1 MMMEIIKILYA
12 PDGAAGGGGTGGEGG
27 QAAAGPTGEAQAPA
41 EAQAPNEE
49 QVAADPKARAQAY
62 REMTRGEYKDLY
74 DADVQRIVQQRLRS
88 AKGAEESLGK
98 VQGALDLLKKTYG
111 TDDLDALNKAIMD
124 DSRYYEDEAMKRG
137 MDVDTYK
144 ALRQKDALIEQYRRE
159 QEEKAERDRQT
170 RQVMQWRQEEAKLKE
185 TFPDF
190 DLEAEMDASNGELFQ
205 MLNRGVS
212 LEHAYLAMHMDDIV
226 GNSMQ
231 AAMQRG
237 QQKTLEAVR
246 ANGLRPRENGN
257 GEGPAS
263 KTPVDLSKLTPQKMR
278 DIERRLMR
286 GETITADSF
295 RTL

>member
-1 MMMEIIKILYA
+1 MMEIIKVFYM

-27 QAAAGPTGEAQAPA
+27 QAAAGPTGEAG
-41 EAQAPNEE
+41 AQAQMPNEG

-62 REMTRGEYKDLY
+62 KEFTRGEYKDLY
-74 DADVQRIVQQRLRS
+74 DADVQRIVQQRLRG

-98 VQGALDLLKKTYG
+98 IQGALELLKKTYG
-111 TDDLDALNKAIMD
+111 TDDLEKLNQAITD

-137 MDVDTYK
+137 MDVETYK
-144 ALRQKDALIEQYRRE
+144 ALKQKDQLIEQYRQQ
-159 QEEKAERDRQT
+159 QEAEAERQRQSQ
-170 RQVMQWRQEEAKLKE
+170 QVWRWRQEEAQLKQ

-212 LEHAYLAMHMDDIV
+212 LEHAYLALHMDDIV
-226 GNSMQ
+226 GNTVQ
-231 AAMQRG
+231 AAMMRG

-246 ANGLRPRENGN
+246 ANGLRPAENGA
-257 GEGPAS
+257 GDARAGKADI
-263 KTPVDLSKLTPQKMR
+263 DLSKLTAKQMR
-278 DIERRLMR
+278 DIEKRLMH

-295 RTL
+295 RT

>member
-1 MMMEIIKILYA
+1 MMEIIKVFYM

-27 QAAAGPTGEAQAPA
+27 QAAAGPTGEAG
-41 EAQAPNEE
+41 AQAQMPNEG

-62 REMTRGEYKDLY
+62 KEFTRGEYKDLY
-74 DADVQRIVQQRLRS
+74 DADVQRIVQQRLRG

-98 VQGALDLLKKTYG
+98 IQGALDLLKRTYG
-111 TDDLDALNKAIMD
+111 TDDLEKLNQAITD

-137 MDVDTYK
+137 MDVETYK
-144 ALRQKDALIEQYRRE
+144 ALKQKDQLIEQYRQQ
-159 QEEKAERDRQT
+159 QEAEAERQRQSQ
-170 RQVMQWRQEEAKLKE
+170 QVWRWRQEEAQLKQ

-212 LEHAYLAMHMDDIV
+212 LEHAYLALHMDDIV
-226 GNSMQ
+226 GNTVQ
-231 AAMQRG
+231 AAMMRG

-246 ANGLRPRENGN
+246 ANGLRPAENGA
-257 GEGPAS
+257 GDARAG
-263 KTPVDLSKLTPQKMR
+263 KGDIDLSKLTPKQMR
-278 DIERRLMR
+278 DIEKRLMH

-295 RTL
+295 RT